1 MVYKYKDKS
10 DAAKV
15 HSAPAPGRRVS
26 YSRADNKTYRN
37 TGGASTRAGAE
48 LRAKQTFGVPG
59 TDGAEKKKSR
69 KKRLIKRFA
78 IATAVRTIND
88 KKAEQNDTSDKNAE
102 VMATET
108 IQRRMQD
115 AAYVGVE
122 LAGKPVPK
130 AARSLYRSVDN
141 KIIDYRARKSV
152 VRTAQRYLGA
162 DGRIRVRFIYQSTRV
177 NENIRRVKMKKR
189 QKYRIRTAHGATTPS
204 GAVREQFMRR
214 QKTIAAAR
222 AKAAAKKKAATQAKQ
237 RQSAQYR
244 TPQST
249 ASKVYSSARNKAGS
263 SVYGPSHSKQTKIRT
278 VQQRKAAA
286 TAYNARVRKAAAERS
301 EKSMRYRI
309 KARKA
314 GVKKMKRQQAAKL
327 AGKTLPTNANGVVKK
342 GFSAAMKSAFQFTV
356 RFAKSKALI
365 PILAGVLVMCMIAAP
380 AAMVASVLG
389 LFFADAQAAE
399 NDKLSTVQTAYVNAQ
414 FAWSEEVLSG
424 ESYDQVVYEGNYAND
439 VEVLAVFAV
448 KTTEKD
454 GLDVIE
460 IDDKKKAIL
469 AQVYKDMNPY
479 TKWITVVNK
488 TRILHVQINA
498 LTADQA
504 ADKYEFTKM
513 QRTTLKELLD
523 KYRNDLQGLL
533 NSIFG
538 SAAANLSPEVLALQ
552 ALVEK
557 YAKQYGISDHVGT
570 LLAIIQVE
578 SGGVLA
584 DVMQSSESAGLPPGA
599 IKDKEASINQGCK
612 YYAELVKRAKQL
624 GVDGD
629 SIVQAYNYG
638 GGFLDYVAKNGKKY
652 SFELA
657 ESFAKQHSGG
667 VRVTYKNAI
676 STAKNGGWRYN
687 YGNMFYVML
696 VQQYTGGAAYGS
708 ETFQKLM
715 TEAKKYIG
723 MPYVFGGSTPQTSF
737 DCSGFICWVYTQS
750 GVCNLPRMTAYGI
763 YLRCTPISASQAQPG
778 DLVFF
783 ANTYDCPEP
792 ISHIGIYVGNGKML
806 HCGNPIGYADLSNSY
821 WKSHMYGFAR
831 PK

>member
-15 HSAPAPGRRVS
+15 HSAPATGRRVS
-26 YSRADNKTYRN
+26 YSRSDNKTYRN
-37 TGGASTRAGAE
+37 TGRASTRAGAE

-69 KKRLIKRFA
+69 KKRVIKRFA

-88 KKAEQNDTSDKNAE
+88 KKEEQASSNAAAE
-102 VMATET
+102 ATEQ
-108 IQRRMQD
+108 IQRRMHD

-122 LAGKPVPK
+122 LAAKPVRK
-130 AARSLYRSVDN
+130 AARSLYRSADSVV
-141 KIIDYRARKSV
+141 KDYRARKSV
-152 VRTAQRYLGA
+152 VRTAQRYRSA
-162 DGRIRVRFIYQSTRV
+162 DGKARIRLTYKSTRE
-177 NENIRRVKMKKR
+177 NKNIRRVKVKQY
-189 QKYRIRTAHGATTPS
+189 QKYRIRTAHGATTPR

-214 QKTIAAAR
+214 QRTTAAVR
-222 AKAAAKKKAATQAKQ
+222 AKAAAKKKAAVQIKQ

-263 SVYGPSHSKQTKIRT
+263 SVYGPSHSAQTKIRT

-327 AGKTLPTNANGVVKK
+327 AGKTLPTNANGIVKK

-504 ADKYEFTKM
+504 ADKYGFTKM

-557 YAKQYGISDHVGT
+557 YAKQYGISDHVGIV
-570 LLAIIQVE
+570 ASVE
-578 SGGVLA
+578 GGSVHCWRLFKSRA
-584 DVMQSSESAGLPPGA
+584 AACWLMLCSPRRVPDCRPVQSRTRKHLSIRAANTMPNWLKEQSSS
-599 IKDKEASINQGCK
+599 
-612 YYAELVKRAKQL
+612 V
-624 GVDGD
+624 
-629 SIVQAYNYG
+629 
-638 GGFLDYVAKNGKKY
+638 
-652 SFELA
+652 
-657 ESFAKQHSGG
+657 
-667 VRVTYKNAI
+667 
-676 STAKNGGWRYN
+676 
-687 YGNMFYVML
+687 
-696 VQQYTGGAAYGS
+696 
-708 ETFQKLM
+708 
-715 TEAKKYIG
+715 
-723 MPYVFGGSTPQTSF
+723 
-737 DCSGFICWVYTQS
+737 
-750 GVCNLPRMTAYGI
+750 
-763 YLRCTPISASQAQPG
+763 
-778 DLVFF
+778 
-783 ANTYDCPEP
+783 
-792 ISHIGIYVGNGKML
+792 
-806 HCGNPIGYADLSNSY
+806 
-821 WKSHMYGFAR
+821 
-831 PK
+831 

>member
-1 MVYKYKDKS
+1 MKKNPLVPILDGGVI
-10 DAAKV
+10 AALV
-15 HSAPAPGRRVS
+15 LG
-26 YSRADNKTYRN
+26 
-37 TGGASTRAGAE
+37 
-48 LRAKQTFGVPG
+48 
-59 TDGAEKKKSR
+59 
-69 KKRLIKRFA
+69 
-78 IATAVRTIND
+78 
-88 KKAEQNDTSDKNAE
+88 
-102 VMATET
+102 VMAV
-108 IQRRMQD
+108 IVLVD
-115 AAYVGVE
+115 AGLLHLLGVRCDSFGWLVLYVLVE
-122 LAGKPVPK
+122 AVLGLPLELFTAG
-130 AARSLYRSVDN
+130 L
-141 KIIDYRARKSV
+141 
-152 VRTAQRYLGA
+152 T
-162 DGRIRVRFIYQSTRV
+162 
-177 NENIRRVKMKKR
+177 
-189 QKYRIRTAHGATTPS
+189 
-204 GAVREQFMRR
+204 
-214 QKTIAAAR
+214 
-222 AKAAAKKKAATQAKQ
+222 
-237 RQSAQYR
+237 
-244 TPQST
+244 
-249 ASKVYSSARNKAGS
+249 
-263 SVYGPSHSKQTKIRT
+263 
-278 VQQRKAAA
+278 
-286 TAYNARVRKAAAERS
+286 
-301 EKSMRYRI
+301 
-309 KARKA
+309 
-314 GVKKMKRQQAAKL
+314 
-327 AGKTLPTNANGVVKK
+327 
-342 GFSAAMKSAFQFTV
+342 
-356 RFAKSKALI
+356 KALVKLGWASPRLANLLYI
-365 PILAGVLVMCMIAAP
+365 PLDALCTVFAFWVADMLMEPVEANLLAVLV
-380 AAMVASVLG
+380 VG

-504 ADKYEFTKM
+504 ADKYGFTKM

>member
-15 HSAPAPGRRVS
+15 HSAPMTGRRAS
-26 YSRADNKTYRN
+26 YSRSDGNAYSDI
-37 TGGASTRAGAE
+37 GGASTRAAAE
-48 LRAKQTFGVPG
+48 LRAKQTFRVPG
-59 TDGAEKKKSR
+59 KDGAEKKSVR
-69 KKRLIKRFA
+69 KKRIIKRFA

-108 IQRRMQD
+108 MQRRMQD

-122 LAGKPVPK
+122 LAGKPVRK

-152 VRTAQRYLGA
+152 VRTAQLYCGA
-162 DGRIRVRFIYQSTRV
+162 DGRMRVRFTYQSTRV

-263 SVYGPSHSKQTKIRT
+263 SVYGPSHSAQTKVRT
-278 VQQRKAAA
+278 LQQRKTAA
-286 TAYNARVRKAAAERS
+286 TVYNARVQKAAAERS
-301 EKSMRYRI
+301 EKSMRYRL
-309 KARKA
+309 KVHKA
-314 GVKKMKRQQAAKL
+314 GVKKMKRRQAAKL
-327 AGKTLPTNANGVVKK
+327 AGKILPTNANGVV
-342 GFSAAMKSAFQFTV
+342 QFTV
-356 RFAKSKALI
+356 RFAKSKVLI

-380 AAMVASVLG
+380 AAMVASALG

-439 VEVLAVFAV
+439 IEVLAVFAV

-498 LTADQA
+498 RTADQA
-504 ADKYEFTKM
+504 ADKYGFTKM

-629 SIVQAYNYG
+629 SIIQAYNYG

-783 ANTYDCPEP
+783 ANTYACDEP

-806 HCGNPIGYADLSNSY
+806 HCGNPIGYAELSNSY

>member
-15 HSAPAPGRRVS
+15 HSAPATGRRVS

-69 KKRLIKRFA
+69 KKRVIKRFA

-88 KKAEQNDTSDKNAE
+88 KKEEQASSNAAAE
-102 VMATET
+102 ATEQ
-108 IQRRMQD
+108 IQHRMHD

-122 LAGKPVPK
+122 LAAKPVRK
-130 AARSLYRSVDN
+130 AARSLYRSADSVV
-141 KIIDYRARKSV
+141 KDYRARKSV
-152 VRTAQRYLGA
+152 VRTAQRYRSA
-162 DGRIRVRFIYQSTRV
+162 DGKARIRLTYKSTRE
-177 NENIRRVKMKKR
+177 NKNIRRVKVKQY
-189 QKYRIRTAHGATTPS
+189 QKYRIRTAHGATTPR

-214 QKTIAAAR
+214 QRTTAAVR
-222 AKAAAKKKAATQAKQ
+222 AKAAAKKKAAVQIKQ

-263 SVYGPSHSKQTKIRT
+263 SVYGPSHSAQTKIRT

-327 AGKTLPTNANGVVKK
+327 AGKTLPTNANGIVKK

-504 ADKYEFTKM
+504 ADKYGFTKM

-708 ETFQKLM
+708 EAFQKLM

-783 ANTYDCPEP
+783 ANTYACDEP

>member
-15 HSAPAPGRRVS
+15 HSALTTERRVS
-26 YSRADNKTYRN
+26 YSRSDNKTYRN
-37 TGGASTRAGAE
+37 AGGASTRAGAE
-48 LRAKQTFGVPG
+48 LRAKQTFGTPG
-59 TDGAEKKKSR
+59 TDGKQHTTR
-69 KKRLIKRFA
+69 KRVIKRFA
-78 IATAVRTIND
+78 VSTAIRTIND
-88 KKAEQNDTSDKNAE
+88 KKAEQAQNDVSAE
-102 VMATET
+102 AAAAEQV
-108 IQRRMQD
+108 QRRVHD

-122 LAGKPVPK
+122 LAAKPVSK
-130 AARSLYRSVDN
+130 AARSLYRSADSMV
-141 KIIDYRARKSV
+141 KDYRARKSV
-152 VRTAQRYLGA
+152 IRTAQRYRSA
-162 DGRIRVRFIYQSTRV
+162 DGKARIRLTYKSAR
-177 NENIRRVKMKKR
+177 ENRNIHRVKIKQY
-189 QKYRIRTAHGATTPS
+189 QKYRIRTARGATTPR
-204 GAVREQFMRR
+204 GIIREQFTQR
-214 QKTIAAAR
+214 QKTTAAAR
-222 AKAAAKKKAATQAKQ
+222 AKAAAKKKAAAQAKQ

-244 TPQST
+244 TPSST
-249 ASKVYSSARNKAGS
+249 SSVVYSSARSKSGS
-263 SVYGPSHSKQTKIRT
+263 SVYGPSHSAQTKVRT

-286 TAYNARVRKAAAERS
+286 TAYNANVQKAAAERS

-314 GVKKMKRQQAAKL
+314 GIKKLKRQQAAKL
-327 AGKTLPTNANGVVKK
+327 AGKSLSSAAGGTAKK
-342 GFSAAMKSAFQFTV
+342 GFSAAMKSAFQTV
-356 RFAKSKALI
+356 GKLAKSKVII
-365 PILAGVLVMCMIAAP
+365 PLLAGALVMCMIAAP
-380 AAMVASVLG
+380 AAIVASVLG
-389 LFFADAQAAE
+389 IFFADAQAA
-399 NDKLSTVQTAYVNAQ
+399 NDDKLSTVQTAYVNAQ

-424 ESYDQVVYEGNYAND
+424 ENYDQVVYEGNYADD
-439 VEVLAVFAV
+439 VEVLAVFVV
-448 KTTEKD
+448 KATEQD
-454 GLDVIE
+454 GTNVIE
-460 IDDKKKAIL
+460 IDDKKKEIL
-469 AQVYKDMNPY
+469 TQVYKDMNAY
-479 TKWITVVNK
+479 TKWITVVDK
-488 TRILHVQINA
+488 TRILHVRINA

-504 ADKYEFTKM
+504 ADKYNFSKT
-513 QRTTLKELLD
+513 QRTALKELLD

-533 NSIFG
+533 NTISG
-538 SAAANLSPEVLALQ
+538 VAATNLSPEVLALQ
-552 ALVEK
+552 ELVEK
-557 YAKQYGISDHVGT
+557 YAKQYGISDYVGT

-584 DVMQSSESAGLPPGA
+584 DVMQSSESAGLAPGA

-612 YYAELVKRAKQL
+612 YFAELVKRAKQL

-629 SIVQAYNYG
+629 SIIQAYNYG

-723 MPYVFGGSTPQTSF
+723 MPYVFGGSSPETSF
-737 DCSGFICWVYTQS
+737 DCSGFICWVYTHS
-750 GVCNLPRMTAYGI
+750 GVCNMPRMTAYGI

-783 ANTYDCPEP
+783 ANTYACDEP

-821 WKSHMYGFAR
+821 WQAHMYGFAR

>member
-1 MVYKYKDKS
+1 MASYRFKDAAS
-10 DAAKV
+10 AAKV
-15 HSAPAPGRRVS
+15 RSAQPETGRRAQ
-26 YSRADNKTYRN
+26 YSRDTDKTYRN
-37 TGGASTRAGAE
+37 TSGEKTRAGAA
-48 LRAKQTFGVPG
+48 LREQ
-59 TDGAEKKKSR
+59 
-69 KKRLIKRFA
+69 KRLMAEPTEKSKGAKR
-78 IATAVRTIND
+78 R
-88 KKAEQNDTSDKNAE
+88 
-102 VMATET
+102 VMKRAM
-108 IQRRMQD
+108 I
-115 AAYVGVE
+115 V
-122 LAGKPVPK
+122 K
-130 AARSLYRSVDN
+130 AARTIKDNAEQKKQQANASVETAASQTITRSAQNAAYLGAELMRKPVRNATHALYRSVDS
-141 KIIDYRARKSV
+141 KIAMHRA
-152 VRTAQRYLGA
+152 
-162 DGRIRVRFIYQSTRV
+162 
-177 NENIRRVKMKKR
+177 
-189 QKYRIRTAHGATTPS
+189 
-204 GAVREQFMRR
+204 
-214 QKTIAAAR
+214 QKTITRTARYYRSADGKVRLKMRYKSRRANKNIRSVKLKQAQKYHFRTRVGRVSAAKQQADAQAR
-222 AKAAAKKKAATQAKQ
+222 AKAKAKAQRHTQFIQEKRKGATEVYRSSGGGTSALYGHSSERIVAGRSVQQRQAAMTYGAKQ
-237 RQSAQYR
+237 RKPAPKERDRKAAQYR
-244 TPQST
+244 
-249 ASKVYSSARNKAGS
+249 
-263 SVYGPSHSKQTKIRT
+263 
-278 VQQRKAAA
+278 
-286 TAYNARVRKAAAERS
+286 E
-301 EKSMRYRI
+301 
-309 KARKA
+309 KARAA
-314 GVKKMKRQQAAKL
+314 GIKKMKRKQAEKAIINPGNTHGAKPATTAVGRIAERMRSVAARFMQAKKTQVLLGAIAAVL
-327 AGKTLPTNANGVVKK
+327 A
-342 GFSAAMKSAFQFTV
+342 F
-356 RFAKSKALI
+356 
-365 PILAGVLVMCMIAAP
+365 CMIVAP
-380 AAMVASVLG
+380 AAVLASALG
-389 LFFADAQAAE
+389 ILFADDEAKQ

-454 GLDVIE
+454 GETVIE
-460 IDDKKKAIL
+460 IDDKKKKIL
-469 AQVYKDMNPY
+469 TQVYKDMNAY
-479 TKWITVVNK
+479 TKWISVVNK

-498 LTADQA
+498 LTADEA
-504 ADKYEFTKM
+504 ADKYNFTKS
-513 QRTTLKELLD
+513 QRAALKELLD

-557 YAKQYGISDHVGT
+557 YAKKYGISDHVGT

-783 ANTYDCPEP
+783 ANTYACDEP

>member
-15 HSAPAPGRRVS
+15 HSAPMTGRRAS
-26 YSRADNKTYRN
+26 YSRSDGNAYSN

-48 LRAKQTFGVPG
+48 LRAKQTFRVPG
-59 TDGAEKKKSR
+59 KDGAEKKSVR
-69 KKRLIKRFA
+69 KKRIIKRFA

-88 KKAEQNDTSDKNAE
+88 KKTERNDTADKNAE

-122 LAGKPVPK
+122 LAGKPVRK

-222 AKAAAKKKAATQAKQ
+222 AKAAAKKKAVTQAKQ

-263 SVYGPSHSKQTKIRT
+263 SVYGPSHSTQTKIRT
-278 VQQRKAAA
+278 VQQRKAA
-286 TAYNARVRKAAAERS
+286 YNARVQKAAAERS
-301 EKSMRYRI
+301 EKSMRYRL
-309 KARKA
+309 KVHKA
-314 GVKKMKRQQAAKL
+314 GVKKMKRRQAAKL
-327 AGKTLPTNANGVVKK
+327 AGKILPTNANGVMKK

-356 RFAKSKALI
+356 RFAKSKVLI

-380 AAMVASVLG
+380 AAMVASALG

-469 AQVYKDMNPY
+469 VQVYKDMNPY

-504 ADKYEFTKM
+504 ADKYGFTKM

-612 YYAELVKRAKQL
+612 YFAELVKRAKQL

-629 SIVQAYNYG
+629 SIIQAYNYG

-783 ANTYDCPEP
+783 ANTYACDEP

>member
-15 HSAPAPGRRVS
+15 HSAPMTGRRAS
-26 YSRADNKTYRN
+26 YSRSDGNAYSN

-48 LRAKQTFGVPG
+48 LRAKQTFRVPG
-59 TDGAEKKKSR
+59 KDGAEKKSVR
-69 KKRLIKRFA
+69 KKRIIKRFA

-88 KKAEQNDTSDKNAE
+88 KKTERNDTADKNAE

-122 LAGKPVPK
+122 LAGKPVRK

-222 AKAAAKKKAATQAKQ
+222 AKAAAKKKAVTQAKQ

-263 SVYGPSHSKQTKIRT
+263 SVYGPSHSTQTKIRT
-278 VQQRKAAA
+278 VQQRKAA
-286 TAYNARVRKAAAERS
+286 YNARVQKAAAERS
-301 EKSMRYRI
+301 EKSMRYRL
-309 KARKA
+309 KVHKA
-314 GVKKMKRQQAAKL
+314 GVKKMKRRQAAKL
-327 AGKTLPTNANGVVKK
+327 AGKILPTNANGVMKK

-356 RFAKSKALI
+356 RFAKSKVLI

-380 AAMVASVLG
+380 AAMVASALG

-469 AQVYKDMNPY
+469 VQVYKDMNPY

-504 ADKYEFTKM
+504 ADKYGFTKM

-557 YAKQYGISDHVGT
+557 YAKKYGISDHVGT

-783 ANTYDCPEP
+783 ANTYACDEP

-806 HCGNPIGYADLSNSY
+806 HCGNPIGYAELSNSY